1 MPKIFTGFLLF
12 FIAFIFLE
20 SCARTSRPSDS
31 THKHKVEYGIASFY
45 ANKFNGRK
53 TASGEVFSQKKLTA
67 AHNSLPF
74 GTMIKVTNLRNNKSV
89 VVKVNDRLHPSNKR
103 VVDLS
108 FAAAKKIGS
117 VEAGIVRVK
126 VEVVD

>member
-1 MPKIFTGFLLF
+1 MHKIFTGFFLY
-12 FIAFIFLE
+12 FIAFVFLE
-20 SCARTSRPSDS
+20 SCARTHRPADS
-31 THKHKVEYGIASFY
+31 TKKQKVEFGIASYY

-89 VVKVNDRLHPSNKR
+89 VVKVNDRLHPNNKR

-108 FAAAKKIGS
+108 FAAAVKIGS
-117 VEAGIVRVK
+117 VEAGLVRVK

>member
-1 MPKIFTGFLLF
+1 
-12 FIAFIFLE
+12 
-20 SCARTSRPSDS
+20 
-31 THKHKVEYGIASFY
+31 
-45 ANKFNGRK
+45 
-53 TASGEVFSQKKLTA
+53 
-67 AHNSLPF
+67 
-74 GTMIKVTNLRNNKSV
+74 MIKVTNLRNNKSV
-89 VVKVNDRLHPSNKR
+89 IVKVNDRLHERNKR